1 MGKADAWVWIGPIPA
16 MTGDAP
22 VRHAATIILWRKA
35 VRGVEVLMGQRGQSA
50 VFMPSKFVFP
60 GGAVDDQDAN
70 IALGGSFSDL
80 CFSRLCA
87 RVGPQAPA
95 PLTLANAA
103 IREMDEE
110 TGLKILPSPDPN
122 LRFIFRAIT
131 PPRRPRRFDA
141 RFFMVSADQVYGD
154 MTGFAGA
161 SNELSQLQWID
172 VTAARALDLP
182 FITEVVL
189 AEVDALVKG
198 QEQQGVPFFDN
209 STDTPTFRRI
219 V

>member
-1 MGKADAWVWIGPIPA
+1 MTADAPI
-16 MTGDAP
+16 
-22 VRHAATIILWRKA
+22 RHAATIILWRNA
-35 VRGVEVLMGQRGQSA
+35 VRGVEVLMGQRGHSA

-60 GGAVDDQDAN
+60 GGAVDDADAN
-70 IALGGSFSDL
+70 LSLGGSLSDL
-80 CFSRLCA
+80 CFGRLCE
-87 RVGPQAPA
+87 RVDEHSPTPF
-95 PLTLANAA
+95 TLANAA
-103 IREMDEE
+103 TRELDEE
-110 TGLKILPSPDPN
+110 TGLKILPSPAPN
-122 LRFIFRAIT
+122 LQFIFRAIT

-154 MTGFAGA
+154 MIDFGSA
-161 SNELSQLQWID
+161 STELSQLQWID
-172 VTAARALDLP
+172 VTAARSLDLP